1 MFGLVFMKFRKL
13 RSPYQENKKL
23 DLHRSLIFSMFDTF
37 TAGAVFCNPP
47 RNADDEFIR
56 HAEATSKMPMA
67 YILVISYP
75 FRNADDEITRHS
87 GGFGFFFIST
97 LRLIFTLISVHFVIL
112 VIFLPYLLNL
122 F

>member
-1 MFGLVFMKFRKL
+1 MCNILEWSGLFVCL
-13 RSPYQENKKL
+13 GG
-23 DLHRSLIFSMFDTF
+23 LINTF
-37 TAGAVFCNPP
+37 TAGAVFRNPP

>member
-1 MFGLVFMKFRKL
+1 MAYIISIKSNFLKLLENYGGLICGV
-13 RSPYQENKKL
+13 
-23 DLHRSLIFSMFDTF
+23 IFNTF
-37 TAGAVFCNPP
+37 TAGAIFRNPP

>member
-1 MFGLVFMKFRKL
+1 MSQNITYGQIHCCYKL
-13 RSPYQENKKL
+13 LKHINATTL
-23 DLHRSLIFSMFDTF
+23 LINLINMF
-37 TAGAVFCNPP
+37 TAGAVFRNPP
-47 RNADDEFIR
+47 RNAVDEFIR

-97 LRLIFTLISVHFVIL
+97 LRLIFTLISKHFVIL
-112 VIFLPYLLNL
+112 VIFLPDLLNL